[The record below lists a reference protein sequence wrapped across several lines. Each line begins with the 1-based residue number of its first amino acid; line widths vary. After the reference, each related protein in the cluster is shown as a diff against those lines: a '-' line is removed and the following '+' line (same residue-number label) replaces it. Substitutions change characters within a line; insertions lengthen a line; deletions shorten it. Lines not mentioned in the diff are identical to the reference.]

1 MMISINEAKKAI
13 QNGKIVIYPTDTVW
27 GMGCDPF
34 SQKAVDELFRIKGKK
49 KDGLSIMLSDKNLIY
64 NFCEANKKAKKIVE
78 EFLPGPITL
87 ILKSKKEF
95 AKGVTRN
102 GNIAIRVPLNNT
114 ALDLAA
120 NQPIVTTSVN
130 LHGGKIARNLD
141 EAKEI
146 FGSNCIY
153 LNGEKP
159 KGIESTI
166 IDLTENKPEITR
178 IGALYST
185 ILEGMLES

>member
-1 MMISINEAKKAI
+1 MISIDEARKALSD
-13 QNGKIVIYPTDTVW
+13 GKIIVYPTDTVW

-34 SQKAVDELFRIKGKK
+34 DQKAIDNLFTVKGKK
-49 KDGLSIMLSDKNLIY
+49 LDGLSIMFSHKKGIY
-64 NFCEANKKAKKIVE
+64 DACEINKKAKKIIE

-102 GNIAIRVPLNNT
+102 GNVAVRIPLNRT
-114 ALDLAA
+114 SMVLAKDM
-120 NQPIVTTSVN
+120 PVVTTSAN
-130 LHGGKIARNLD
+130 LHGEKIAED
-141 EAKEI
+141 IEEAKEI
-146 FGSNCIY
+146 FGKSCYY
-153 LNGEKP
+153 LDGEKP

-166 IDLTENKPEITR
+166 IDLTKNEPQIAR

-185 ILEGMLES
+185 ILEGMFES

>member
-1 MMISINEAKKAI
+1 MISIDEARKAL
-13 QNGKIVIYPTDTVW
+13 NDGKIIVYPTDTVW

-34 SQKAVDELFRIKGKK
+34 DQKAIDKLFTVKGKK
-49 KDGLSIMLSDKNLIY
+49 LDGLSIMFSHKKGIY
-64 NFCEANKKAKKIVE
+64 DVCEINKKAKKIIE

-102 GNIAIRVPLNNT
+102 GNVAVRIPLNRT
-114 ALDLAA
+114 SMDLAKDM
-120 NQPIVTTSVN
+120 PVVTTSAN
-130 LHGGKIARNLD
+130 LHGEKIAED
-141 EAKEI
+141 IEEAKEI
-146 FGSNCIY
+146 FGKSCYY
-153 LNGEKP
+153 LDGEKP

-166 IDLTENKPEITR
+166 IDLTKNEPQIAR

-185 ILEGMLES
+185 ILEGMFES

>member
-1 MMISINEAKKAI
+1 MVSINEAEKAI

-34 SQKAVDELFRIKGKK
+34 NQKAVDELFKIKGKK
-49 KDGLSIMLSDKNLIY
+49 TDGLSIMLNNVKLIY
-64 NFCEANKKAKKIVE
+64 DYCEMNKMAKKIVE

-87 ILKSKKEF
+87 VLKSKKDF
-95 AKGVTRN
+95 AKGVTKN
-102 GNIAIRVPLNNT
+102 GNIAIRIPLNNT

-130 LHGGKIARNLD
+130 LHGEKIARNLN
-141 EAKEI
+141 EAKKI
-146 FGSNCIY
+146 FGSNCHY
-153 LNGEKP
+153 LDGEKP

-166 IDLTENKPEITR
+166 INLTENKPEITR

-185 ILEGMLES
+185 ILEGMFES

>member
-1 MMISINEAKKAI
+1 MISIDEARKALCD
-13 QNGKIVIYPTDTVW
+13 GKIIVYPTDTVW

-34 SQKAVDELFRIKGKK
+34 DQKAIDNLFTVKGKK
-49 KDGLSIMLSDKNLIY
+49 LDGLSIMFSHKKGIY
-64 NFCEANKKAKKIVE
+64 DSCEINKKAKKIIE

-102 GNIAIRVPLNNT
+102 GNVAVRIPLNRT
-114 ALDLAA
+114 SMDLAKDM
-120 NQPIVTTSVN
+120 PVVTTSAN
-130 LHGGKIARNLD
+130 LHGEKIAED
-141 EAKEI
+141 IEEAKEI
-146 FGSNCIY
+146 FGKSCYY
-153 LNGEKP
+153 LDGEKP

-166 IDLTENKPEITR
+166 IDLTENEPKIAR

-185 ILEGMLES
+185 ILEGMFES

>member
-1 MMISINEAKKAI
+1 MISIDEARKALGD
-13 QNGKIVIYPTDTVW
+13 GKIIVYPTDTVW

-34 SQKAVDELFRIKGKK
+34 DQKAIDNLFTVKGKK
-49 KDGLSIMLSDKNLIY
+49 LDGLSIMFSHKKGIY
-64 NFCEANKKAKKIVE
+64 DSCEINKKAKKIIE

-102 GNIAIRVPLNNT
+102 GNVAVRIPLNRT
-114 ALDLAA
+114 SMDLAKDM
-120 NQPIVTTSVN
+120 PVVTTSAN
-130 LHGGKIARNLD
+130 LHGQKIAED
-141 EAKEI
+141 IEEAKEI
-146 FGSNCIY
+146 FGKSCYY
-153 LNGEKP
+153 LDGEKP

-166 IDLTENKPEITR
+166 IDLTKNEPQIAR

-185 ILEGMLES
+185 ILEGMFES

>member
-1 MMISINEAKKAI
+1 MISIDEARKALSD
-13 QNGKIVIYPTDTVW
+13 GKIIVYPTDTVW

-34 SQKAVDELFRIKGKK
+34 DQKAIDKLFTVKGKK
-49 KDGLSIMLSDKNLIY
+49 LDGLSIMFSHKKGIY
-64 NFCEANKKAKKIVE
+64 DSCEINKKAKKIIE

-102 GNIAIRVPLNNT
+102 GNVAVRIPLNRT
-114 ALDLAA
+114 SMDLAKDM
-120 NQPIVTTSVN
+120 PVVTTSAN
-130 LHGGKIARNLD
+130 LHGEKIAED
-141 EAKEI
+141 IEEAKEI
-146 FGSNCIY
+146 FGKSCYY
-153 LNGEKP
+153 LDGEKP

-166 IDLTENKPEITR
+166 IDLTENEPKIAR

-185 ILEGMLES
+185 ILEGMFES

>member
-1 MMISINEAKKAI
+1 MISIDEARKAL
-13 QNGKIVIYPTDTVW
+13 NDGKIIVYPTDTVW

-34 SQKAVDELFRIKGKK
+34 DQKAIDNLFTVKGKK
-49 KDGLSIMLSDKNLIY
+49 LDGLSIMFSHKKGIY
-64 NFCEANKKAKKIVE
+64 DSCEINKKAKKIIE

-102 GNIAIRVPLNNT
+102 GNVAVRIPLNRT
-114 ALDLAA
+114 SMDLAKDM
-120 NQPIVTTSVN
+120 PVVTTSAN
-130 LHGGKIARNLD
+130 LHGEKIAED
-141 EAKEI
+141 IEEAKEI
-146 FGSNCIY
+146 FGKSCYY
-153 LNGEKP
+153 LDGEKP

-166 IDLTENKPEITR
+166 IDLTKNEPKIAR

-185 ILEGMLES
+185 ILEGMFES